1 MSTRHDVLPL
11 LSEPNVTRRGA
22 ANKHARLLD
31 CRVVPDAIPAP
42 TAFVPGETC
51 IDASG
56 ASIVL
61 PRDARRIVS
70 LVPSVT
76 ESLFALGLGERVAAV
91 TEWCIHP
98 ADLPP
103 PLPRV
108 RGTKNPDVAAI
119 VALRPDLVLANLEE
133 NREVDVRRLRE
144 RGVTVWVDYPRTVR
158 EAVLHLDGLARLG
171 ATTDVREA
179 VVAPVRGAVERAAR
193 ASTARATVHAFIAVW
208 KDPWM
213 TLSRDTYAHD
223 LLACA
228 GIRNVFAD
236 ATGRYPRVELDDV
249 AVRNPQ
255 LVLLPDEPY
264 RFSADDAEALAHGA
278 LAGTRAARDGAVHV
292 IDGTLAFWHGPR
304 IAPALDLL
312 SELAA
317 RVAEGR

>member
-1 MSTRHDVLPL
+1 M
-11 LSEPNVTRRGA
+11 
-22 ANKHARLLD
+22 
-31 CRVVPDAIPAP
+31 PDAIHAPAV
-42 TAFVPGETC
+42 FVPGETC
-51 IDASG
+51 GDASG
-56 ASIVL
+56 ATVRL

-76 ESLFALGLGERVAAV
+76 ESLFTLGLGARVIAV
-91 TEWCIHP
+91 TDWCIHP
-98 ADLPP
+98 SDLPP
-103 PLPRV
+103 ALARV
-108 RGTKNPDVAAI
+108 RGTKNPDVDAI
-119 VALRPDLVLANLEE
+119 VALAPDLVLANLEE

-171 ATTDVREA
+171 ATDHARES
-179 VVAPVRGAVERAAR
+179 VVEPVRAAAARAAR
-193 ASTARATVHAFIAVW
+193 ATAARAPVHAFIAVW

-236 ATGRYPRVELDDV
+236 ATGRYPRVTLEDV
-249 AVRNPQ
+249 AARDPQ

-264 RFSADDAEALAHGA
+264 RFTADDAAALAHGA
-278 LAGTRAARDGAVHV
+278 LAGTRAARDGGVHV

-312 SELAA
+312 SDLAA
-317 RVAEGR
+317 RVTRAR